1 METLL
6 IDFLPLDQIIGGRFK
21 ISDAPEMIGII
32 DKFKPQKKARAKSAP
47 KREDLSSGSDLQE
60 GKIVKP
66 AESSN
71 MSSMKRRMTTM
82 VEKICDSSQDS
93 IMGRHTSKSLSFDPE
108 VFNSIQKL
116 MTGAQFREIQVK
128 FVAS

>member
-1 METLL
+1 M
-6 IDFLPLDQIIGGRFK
+6 
-21 ISDAPEMIGII
+21 SGII
-32 DKFKPQKKARAKSAP
+32 DKCKPSKKARAKSAP

-60 GKIVKP
+60 GKVVKP

-93 IMGRHTSKSLSFDPE
+93 IMGLHTSKSLSLDP
-108 VFNSIQKL
+108 
-116 MTGAQFREIQVK
+116 
-128 FVAS
+128 